1 MNLYTAF
8 RNTAAKYP
16 TALSIREGGR
26 DYTFAQVLAGAERV
40 LAGLLAA
47 GLRPGDRVALL
58 VPNSHAF
65 VVSFFGVLGAGGV
78 VLPLNLMLQPEAI
91 LNQIRHAGARF
102 ILTVSPLLRLA
113 KDVSER
119 PEDVKVLRVEDILES
134 NSPKGTPQ
142 PAAPNETAALIYT
155 SGTTGNPKGV
165 MLSHRNLYSN
175 FSSFQ
180 AVFGFREID
189 RFVSVLPFFHSFGLT
204 TNLLVSELVGA
215 SIEILPRFHPLETV
229 RIASRAAEEIEGRVV
244 FLAVAS
250 MFALM
255 ARVSGDFDLA
265 RNHLHISGGAALPN
279 RVFDD
284 FQGRFGA
291 EILQGYGLT
300 EASPVVAVGRPDLHK
315 KGTIGHP
322 IPGVKTAIWNDANE
336 ILPHNREGELMVR
349 GANVMAGYYR
359 NPEATSAALTPNG
372 WLHTGDLG
380 FIDPDGFITISGRS
394 KELIIS
400 AGENIHPQEI
410 EEILLD
416 HPKVAEAAVIG
427 APDPIKGEV
436 PKAFIVPMAG
446 KDLGIS
452 EIRSYCLTRL
462 PEFKVPR
469 YFDFPKEIPKLPTGK
484 VDKRKLG

>member
-8 RNTAAKYP
+8 RNTAAGRP
-16 TALSIREGGR
+16 EAFSIRENQR
-26 DYTFAQVLAGAERV
+26 DYTFAEVLAGVERTVNRLQAE
-40 LAGLLAA
+40 GLET
-47 GLRPGDRVALL
+47 GDRVAFLL
-58 VPNSHAF
+58 PNSYGF
-65 VVSFFGVLGAGGV
+65 VVSFFGTLGAGGV

-91 LNQIRHAGARF
+91 LHQIRHAGARF
-102 ILTVSPLLRLA
+102 ILTVSPFLRLA
-113 KDVSER
+113 KDISE
-119 PEDVKVLRVEDILES
+119 PLEDVKVLRVEEILES
-134 NSPKGTPQ
+134 DLPKGTPR
-142 PAAPNETAALIYT
+142 PAAPNEMAALIYT
-155 SGTTGNPKGV
+155 SGTTGSPKGV

-175 FSSFQ
+175 CASFQ
-180 AVFGFREID
+180 ELFRFQETD
-189 RFVSVLPFFHSFGLT
+189 RFVCVLPFFHSFGLT
-204 TNLLVSELVGA
+204 TDLLASQLIGA
-215 SIEILPRFHPLETV
+215 GLEILPRFHPLETV
-229 RIASRAAEEIEGRVV
+229 RTVARAAEEVRGRTV

-255 ARVSGDFDLA
+255 ARVGGDFDLA

-279 RVFDD
+279 RIFDD
-284 FQGRFGA
+284 FRNRFGA

-300 EASPVVAVGRPDLHK
+300 EASPVVAVCRPELHK

-322 IPGVKTAIWNDANE
+322 IPGVKTAIWNDRNE

-349 GANVMAGYYR
+349 GPNVMRGYYR
-359 NPEATSAALTPNG
+359 NPEATGAALTPDG

-380 FIDPDGFITISGRS
+380 FIDPDGYITISGRS

-410 EEILLD
+410 EEILLE

-446 KDLGIS
+446 EDLGIP
-452 EIRSYCLTRL
+452 EIRSYCLKRL

-484 VDKRKLG
+484 VDKRTLR